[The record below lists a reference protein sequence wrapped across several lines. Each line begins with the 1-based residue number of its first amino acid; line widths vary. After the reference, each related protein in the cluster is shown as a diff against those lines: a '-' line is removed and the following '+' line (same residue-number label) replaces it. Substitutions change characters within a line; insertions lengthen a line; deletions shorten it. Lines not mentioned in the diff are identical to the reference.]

1 MGIQRS
7 VLSNSANIGDHVL
20 RLTEA
25 RFPRGTHF
33 PNAST
38 DHAKLSTEVNQV
50 NSASMRYRELTAPQ
64 ARDAFVAA
72 LAFLSVCGLLI
83 AQVFG
88 LSESSASDK
97 TTCIVMAF
105 TLPITFGAPMW
116 LLLRYFRKHNIESGF
131 LPLSNKAGHLFWQI
145 PLVSIGAATAAICS
159 NNLLDSIFS
168 EQCPAAEES
177 SSISV
182 HLSVIFAFIAYLLV
196 GPFLEEL
203 VFRRIL
209 MGYFDTIM
217 PVALSIGLSSLLFGL
232 VHISPP
238 IIIYATLLGLG
249 SALFTRWQGT
259 L

>member
-1 MGIQRS
+1 MYCHGLHAS
-7 VLSNSANIGDHVL
+7 DHFRCPDV
-20 RLTEA
+20 A
-25 RFPRGTHF
+25 F
-33 PNAST
+33 ASIFS
-38 DHAKLSTEVNQV
+38 K
-50 NSASMRYRELTAPQ
+50 
-64 ARDAFVAA
+64 
-72 LAFLSVCGLLI
+72 
-83 AQVFG
+83 AQHRIG
-88 LSESSASDK
+88 LSSAIKQGWTS
-97 TTCIVMAF
+97 
-105 TLPITFGAPMW
+105 
-116 LLLRYFRKHNIESGF
+116 
-131 LPLSNKAGHLFWQI
+131 FWQI

-259 L
+259 LWGGLFLNLFSNALITPIVLIMVFA